1 MKFVLADRLTDL
13 ALVTAAFLFFAGSFS
28 VNECLDA
35 LMLYAPGI
43 SLIFIPAGVKLLCL
57 LVGGRAA
64 AVGLFTSS
72 IFLSTVIW
80 KDLSLL
86 STVYFAIISVGTYFL
101 AVRLIMWR
109 FKIEPDLSNLGY
121 WHIIVLSIFA
131 SVLNGFAH
139 NVVYYTQ
146 GVTASEDFLSKSM
159 AMVFGDFLGCFV
171 VVMLFN
177 ASINML
183 RRSRSD

>member
-1 MKFVLADRLTDL
+1 MNFVLADRLTDL
-13 ALVTAAFLFFAGSFS
+13 ALATAAFLLFAGSFS
-28 VNECLDA
+28 LNEHLDTS
-35 LMLYAPGI
+35 MLYAPGI

-64 AVGLFTSS
+64 AIGLFASS
-72 IFLSTVIW
+72 VFLSTVIW
-80 KDLSLL
+80 KNLSLL
-86 STVYFAIISVGTYFL
+86 STVYFAIISVGTYFA

-131 SVLNGFAH
+131 SVFNGFAH

-159 AMVFGDFLGCFV
+159 AMAFGDFLGCFV

-183 RRSRSD
+183 RGRRSD